1 MSIVL
6 TIIIFGIIVIIHEWG
21 HMRAAKACGVYVE
34 EFAVGMG
41 PKLCGVQKGDTLYTI
56 RLLPLGGFCRMKD
69 ETEGDKIGFLDVS
82 VWKRMIICIAGP
94 FMNFVLAVA
103 VMMIL
108 GTMQSVSTTQIAEI
122 VENSAAAEAGL
133 EEGDVVYAFN
143 GKRVHSPSEVNLA
156 VLQNGGSTA
165 EITVKRGGEKVVLPI
180 TPKYNKER
188 QRYLI
193 GISMLAKGPLID
205 IGIYSKEE
213 LASIPRAGFF
223 ESIQSGVRD
232 GIFTIKLTIQS
243 IIMLVTQDIPV
254 SDLSGPIGVTTIVG
268 DTYRETKA
276 EAGLAASILV
286 LANIMALLSAN
297 LGIMNLLPIPALD
310 GGRLL
315 IYIIEV
321 IRGKKIPPEKEG
333 MINLAGFALM
343 IALAVF
349 VAYNDITKLIK

>member
-1 MSIVL
+1 MSIIL

-21 HMRAAKACGVYVE
+21 HMRAAKACGVFVE

-41 PKLCGVQKGDTLYTI
+41 PKLCGFKKGDTLYTI
-56 RLLPLGGFCRMKD
+56 RALPLGGFCRMKD
-69 ETEGDKIGFLDVS
+69 ETEGDKVGFLNVS
-82 VWKRMIICIAGP
+82 VWKRMIICVAGP
-94 FMNFVLAVA
+94 LMNFVLAIA

-108 GTMQSVSTTQIAEI
+108 GMMQSVSTTQIAEI

-133 EEGDVVYAFN
+133 EKGDIITVFN
-143 GKRVHSPSEVNLA
+143 GKRMHSSSDVNLA
-156 VLQNGGSTA
+156 ILQNGDKA
-165 EITVKRGGEKVVLPI
+165 ADITVKRGSQKLVLSIKPQ
-180 TPKYNKER
+180 YDAER
-188 QRYLI
+188 QRFLI
-193 GISMLAKGPLID
+193 GVIMLSKGPLID

-213 LASIPRAGFF
+213 LASVPRAGVI
-223 ESIQSGVRD
+223 ESVKSGIYD
-232 GIFTIKLTIQS
+232 GFFTIKLTVQS
-243 IIMLVTQDIPV
+243 IIMLITQSIPM
-254 SDLSGPIGVTTIVG
+254 SELSGPIGVTSIVG

-315 IYIIEV
+315 IYFVEV
-321 IRGKKIPPEKEG
+321 IRGKQIPPEKEG

-343 IALAVF
+343 MALAIF
-349 VAYNDITKLIK
+349 VAYNDVIKLIK